1 MSLMNSYAIEATA
14 ANTTNNPVPTN
25 PAVTATAPDNLDT
38 RVLNL
43 LGLTTGVDAAIAA
56 TDRKDFLEI
65 VFDENECESIVV
77 EKDGIEYRFGRVQH
91 QVEVTPER
99 NYGWAQ
105 FSAKCTIV
113 HFVKGGIFIGQTAIL
128 SEVRCTR
135 EAYNLVKWG
144 VVEVCNDRVKFL

>member
-1 MSLMNSYAIEATA
+1 MSLMNMFAIEATA
-14 ANTTNNPVPTN
+14 ANTTNNPVPT
-25 PAVTATAPDNLDT
+25 AIETATAMPT
-38 RVLNL
+38 
-43 LGLTTGVDAAIAA
+43 A
-56 TDRKDFLEI
+56 TDTSLDAIMASI
-65 VFDENECESIVV
+65 VIEFDSVDECESIVV
-77 EKDGIEYRFGRVQH
+77 EKDGVEYRFSRTQH

-99 NYGWAQ
+99 NYGWAR